1 MTRYSTTRCLRSG
14 HFEDSGREPVVDTG
28 QALFAHDGLDAV
40 EEALEAR
47 PTLLHLELVINQ
59 LDLDRLLVRVK
70 VRVSRRRPR
79 PRSRSRPG
87 PGPGQASYL
96 ALTQAVGARLRRC
109 DDECLNGASGE
120 AGEEGGGGALRLFG
134 LPPEPLGLRV
144 DSTHAIHQVSALLRS
159 LSPSCAP
166 LRCHR

>member
-14 HFEDSGREPVVDTG
+14 HFEDGGREPVVDAS
-28 QALFAHDGLDAV
+28 QAFFAHDGLDAV

-47 PTLLHLELVINQ
+47 ATLLSLELVVNQ

-96 ALTQAVGARLRRC
+96 ALTQAVGARLRRG
-109 DDECLNGASGE
+109 DDECLKGASGE
-120 AGEEGGGGALRLFG
+120 AGEEGSGGAEHRRAVRRAH
-134 LPPEPLGLRV
+134 RV
-144 DSTHAIHQVSALLRS
+144 G
-159 LSPSCAP
+159 
-166 LRCHR
+166 